1 MGGFHQLRLKQRL
14 IYKRSNCTGIKEWY
28 IDVGIILPGSAAQAI
43 EGDHYNRCMNLHQ
56 ECFDALVQCRFEKM
70 KS

>member
-28 IDVGIILPGSAAQAI
+28 IDVGIILPGSTAQAI
-43 EGDHYNRCMNLHQ
+43 EGHHYNRCMNLHK
-56 ECFDALVQCRFEKM
+56 ECFDALVQWQFEKM